1 MRILVLSVGI
11 TVLTTT
17 LLFVYFRNKMTN
29 MDHKVN
35 LVLKTIQD
43 HQQNIAKQDFLRQQH
58 MHQISHQMQHID
70 EEENME
76 ESFNEES
83 FKEEIIKNNNVPLIE
98 VSDLEEKNNIEFS
111 DSDTESE
118 SESESETE
126 DEDEKEDVKEL
137 EKIKEDKL
145 NFDKKVENQEENQEE
160 TVEETV
166 EEIQED
172 LEQIDYYSLS
182 KVKLQ
187 SLCEERNISEY
198 RKSHNKSKL
207 IELLSNN

>member
-17 LLFVYFRNKMTN
+17 LLFVYFRNKMAN

-58 MHQISHQMQHID
+58 MQQMGQHMIYEERD
-70 EEENME
+70 EEEN
-76 ESFNEES
+76 NEES
-83 FKEEIIKNNNVPLIE
+83 FKEEVEHNNVPLIE

-111 DSDTESE
+111 DSDSDSDSE
-118 SESESETE
+118 SESE
-126 DEDEKEDVKEL
+126 DEEEMTVKQLPVDE
-137 EKIKEDKL
+137 L
-145 NFDKKVENQEENQEE
+145 NFGKKVENQEENQEE
-160 TVEETV
+160 IV

-172 LEQIDYYSLS
+172 LEQIDYFSLS